1 MVENTY
7 TISSLTG
14 TKMKTYSKRIGFLV
28 SYQTLVPHGGIG
40 QFAKSFIEMM
50 DAHGIK
56 VDIITDKKPQNSEFV
71 QTLNATIIYP
81 DESLPYTEHSAIFM
95 YGDSFCY
102 ERMANFRGA
111 IIKAVSLNIY
121 DSLVCNTYET
131 IQVASTMGLDDCIQI
146 VAYTHLESQIFKDT
160 KNPFLP
166 GVNEMMRLQLKMS
179 NVYVGTQSKFNSLE
193 FDEAYVLPIPMP
205 EKGLLKEHHKPREGV
220 LFIGRWEEGKNPEL
234 YLDLI
239 EQTKL
244 PARVM
249 TNANGAK
256 KFEERLKK
264 MGADYKIAISIIGQE
279 KVDFITGCRVAFNPS
294 TVESYGIAFLEQMTQ
309 MPTVALDG
317 MRWTNNFSSSHF
329 YSVSKKFAAK
339 EVLALYEQYPTA
351 QSWYVTG
358 SLAHSIQKDQSI
370 FQKWNECF
378 AEFNCKQSNS
388 STAKICQEK
397 SIKYSDFIQAL
408 GRSIVCIDDVKSVLT
423 NKHKFRVIYTDDDTY
438 LTKDPSFEPT
448 VSTLNTGLFDW
459 T

>member
-1 MVENTY
+1 MRTY
-7 TISSLTG
+7 I
-14 TKMKTYSKRIGFLV
+14 KRIGFLV

-71 QTLNATIIYP
+71 QALNATIIYP
-81 DESLPYTEHSAIFM
+81 DESLPYTEHSNIFM

-102 ERMANFRGA
+102 ERMANFRNSV
-111 IIKAVSLNIY
+111 IKAISLNIY

-146 VAYTHLESQIFKDT
+146 IAYTHLESQIFKDT

-166 GVNEMMRLQLKMS
+166 AVNEMMRLQLEMS
-179 NVYVGTQSKFNSLE
+179 NIYIGTQSKFNSLE
-193 FDEAYVLPIPMP
+193 FDKAYVLPIPLP
-205 EKGLLKEHHKPREGV
+205 EKGLLEEHHAPREGV

-239 EQTKL
+239 EHTKL

-264 MGADYKIAISIIGQE
+264 MGADYKIAVSIIGQE

-294 TVESYGIAFLEQMTQ
+294 TVESYGIAFLEQMIQ
-309 MPTVALDG
+309 MPTFALESQ
-317 MRWTNNFSSSHF
+317 RWTKNFNHGYF
-329 YSVSKKFAAK
+329 FTTNKKNMAK
-339 EVLALYEQYPTA
+339 DILDMYEHADQA
-351 QSWYVTG
+351 WVWYEGG
-358 SLAHSIQKDQSI
+358 SLAYHQARENEI

-378 AEFNCKQSNS
+378 NEFNGRQSNS
-388 STAKICQEK
+388 RTAKICQEK
-397 SIKYSDFIQAL
+397 TVKYSDFINEL

-423 NKHKFRVIYTDDDTY
+423 NKHKFRVIYTNADTY
-438 LTKDPSFEPT
+438 LTNDPAFEPEEN
-448 VSTLNTGLFDW
+448 NTGISLFEGL
-459 T
+459 